1 MIPEKKDTLL
11 ETITYPPTKT
21 QHFCIDD
28 FPSFSRFGVG
38 CHVIL
43 PFPGNG
49 YSSRQLIQIPFVRYL
64 DLGSN
69 LIYAPGMEVAS
80 GKSGNR
86 EGSFFSF

>member
-1 MIPEKKDTLL
+1 MG
-11 ETITYPPTKT
+11 Y
-21 QHFCIDD
+21 
-28 FPSFSRFGVG
+28 
-38 CHVIL
+38 VIL

-80 GKSGNR
+80 GKSASG
-86 EGSFFSF
+86 EGSLKKRGFLDDVTREECNSNDE